1 MIVRRSEKNV
11 FSIHSSDRKWISIVK
26 FVSTRNRLF
35 QSLIIFVD
43 KIVQKAWTN
52 VWSKFAYAISHN
64 DWIDNEIDLIWLTDV
79 FHSQTINLRDRRLL
93 LLDEHAS
100 HVSVKFIEFCWLM
113 NIVLLC
119 LSFHITHYL
128 QSLDVDCFDSLDKAY
143 RKQLEKRNKIG
154 MMQIN
159 KLNFLAFVKE
169 TREEV
174 MIESVIKS
182 VWVKIDTILWN
193 ILCFTKSLLINSSI

>member
-11 FSIHSSDRKWISIVK
+11 FSIHSNDRKWINTVE

-52 VWSKFAYAISHN
+52 VWSKFAYAVSHN
-64 DWIDNEIDLIWLTDV
+64 DWTDNEIDLTWLTDV
-79 FHSQTINLRDRRLL
+79 FHSQTINLRSRRLL
-93 LLDEHAS
+93 LLDEHAL

-113 NIVLLC
+113 NIVSLC
-119 LSFHITHYL
+119 LLSHITHYL

-159 KLNFLAFVKE
+159 KLNFFAFL
-169 TREEV
+169 REAR
-174 MIESVIKS
+174 
-182 VWVKIDTILWN
+182 
-193 ILCFTKSLLINSSI
+193 